1 METVSPMVVV
11 VTHLTE
17 VQQAFASALGPCG
30 VAPILAST
38 VQEALSILSRHPISL
53 IFCSDELPGDGPDV
67 LIRQTSVR
75 AQNRVP
81 VVVIS
86 RLDDWERY
94 LDFLQYGAFDYVLYP
109 PSHAEIERVVKNTW
123 ELPTKYFVEESDS
136 AENLETF
143 SHLYLN

>member
-1 METVSPMVVV
+1 MKTVSPMVVV
-11 VTHLTE
+11 VTHVTE

-38 VQEALSILSRHPISL
+38 VQETLSILSRHPISL
-53 IFCSDELPGDGPDV
+53 IFCSDELAGDGPDV

-94 LDFLQYGAFDYVLYP
+94 LDFLHYGAFDYVLYP
-109 PSHAEIERVVKNTW
+109 LSHGEIERVVKNMWDFRT
-123 ELPTKYFVEESDS
+123 TCSVEESDS
-136 AENLETF
+136 AEHPEF
-143 SHLYLN
+143 SSHLYLN